1 MNEFPIQI
9 TEEAGK
15 NRERELLMC
24 ALVSPRELCTQV
36 EKYPVLEQILI
47 KIWESSC
54 KLLGIYFFF
63 RVKRNG
69 KLGVSCIGVL
79 LLVRKL

>member
-1 MNEFPIQI
+1 MTISDISISIEDDMNMIEFPIQI

-15 NRERELLMC
+15 NRERELLMR

-47 KIWESSC
+47 KI
-54 KLLGIYFFF
+54 
-63 RVKRNG
+63 
-69 KLGVSCIGVL
+69 
-79 LLVRKL
+79 

>member
-47 KIWESSC
+47 KI
-54 KLLGIYFFF
+54 
-63 RVKRNG
+63 
-69 KLGVSCIGVL
+69 
-79 LLVRKL
+79 

>member
-15 NRERELLMC
+15 NRERELLMR

-36 EKYPVLEQILI
+36 EKYRVLEQILI
-47 KIWESSC
+47 KIWESPC
-54 KLLGIYFFF
+54 KLLGIYFF
-63 RVKRNG
+63 
-69 KLGVSCIGVL
+69 LE
-79 LLVRKL
+79 

>member
-15 NRERELLMC
+15 NRERELLMR

-47 KIWESSC
+47 KI
-54 KLLGIYFFF
+54 
-63 RVKRNG
+63 
-69 KLGVSCIGVL
+69 
-79 LLVRKL
+79 